1 MNPVGEL
8 LQLDDIALDLEVA
21 NAGAL
26 LQRVAAMLA
35 RRSRLAEAE
44 VLRSLTSRE
53 ELGSTALGHGIAI
66 PHARMADCGA
76 AAGALVRTRFGIAFN
91 APDGKPVSVFLGL
104 IVPKQ
109 ANERHLKLLAAGA
122 GMFSERSFR
131 DKVRACVDPAQAL
144 ALFAAWPDS
153 PTPSEAMSRAN
164 S

>member
-21 NAGAL
+21 NASAL
-26 LQRVAAMLA
+26 VQKIAGMLA
-35 RRSRLAEAE
+35 RRGRLAEAE
-44 VLRSLTSRE
+44 VLSSLKIRE

-76 AAGALVRTRFGIAFN
+76 AAGAFVRTRFGIPFN
-91 APDGKPVSVFLGL
+91 APDGRPVSVFLGL

-109 ANERHLKLLAAGA
+109 ANERHLKLLATAA

-131 DKVRACVDPAQAL
+131 EKVRACIDPAQAL
-144 ALFAAWPDS
+144 ELLAAWTDS
-153 PTPSEAMSRAN
+153 SALASE
-164 S
+164 